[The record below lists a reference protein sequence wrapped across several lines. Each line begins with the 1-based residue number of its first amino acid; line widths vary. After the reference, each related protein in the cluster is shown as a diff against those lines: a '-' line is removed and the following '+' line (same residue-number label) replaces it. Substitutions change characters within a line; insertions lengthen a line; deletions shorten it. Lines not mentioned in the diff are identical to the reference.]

1 MHALQDLALNL
12 IEKCLTRG
20 HRPRIVLIDSG
31 YGNNRHFV
39 QQLEAKKLKYIV
51 GLAKNRR
58 VFLQSSSTKSKVKM
72 RLDEVAKSLKPEAFT
87 EITLPDEKS
96 RTVWVA
102 TFSAQTI
109 GLEGERVFAIVMN
122 TPTLT
127 EKTEVDYFMTNVS
140 HSQATAQWFV
150 QTYSQRNWVEVFY
163 REAKGWLGLSEYQ
176 VRDKKNLYRHWI
188 LVFTAY
194 TFILWHQL
202 TGGFRRRWA
211 KKDLTTFVD
220 ALEAFRTAVSFR
232 FVEWLNYNRDVF
244 TAYKDSLGF
253 IWA

>member
-1 MHALQDLALNL
+1 M
-12 IEKCLTRG
+12 
-20 HRPRIVLIDSG
+20 IDSS
-31 YGNNRHFV
+31 YGNNSHFV
-39 QQLEAKKLKYIV
+39 QQLEGKKLKYIV

-58 VFLQSSSTKSKVKM
+58 VFLQQESKESKVKV
-72 RLDEVAKSLKPEAFT
+72 RLDEVAKSLEPQAFT
-87 EITLPDEKS
+87 EVTLQLEKP

-102 TFSAQTI
+102 TFSGETI

-127 EKTEVDYFMTNVS
+127 ELPEVDYFMTNVS
-140 HSQATAQWFV
+140 ESIATAQWFA
-150 QTYSQRNWVEVFY
+150 QTYSQRNWVKVFY

-176 VRDKKNLYRHWI
+176 VRDKKSLYRHWI

-202 TGGFRRRWA
+202 TGGFRRQWA
-211 KKDLTTFVD
+211 NKDLKTFVD
-220 ALEAFRTAVSFR
+220 ALSAFRTAISYR
-232 FVEWLNYNRDVF
+232 FVEWLNHNRDVF
-244 TAYKDSLGF
+244 TAYKASLGF